1 MAQLRRSPRLEPQTE
16 ITGHGMGGG
25 NRQADAGPGVI
36 HGRPQAQA
44 ILGQSPEDR
53 VGAGAF
59 HFPDQQG
66 RPGRHRP
73 RRQECAAQ
81 RVPAAGL
88 LEHRG
93 DLTGREIA
101 MPLLSLQITLTYPGK
116 APVLRDLCLNIE
128 AGEVLGLVGHS
139 GCGKSSLALA
149 ILGLAKLKGAS
160 TSGSILWNG
169 KELLALKERDWLN
182 LRGKETAFVP
192 QSPMSSLN
200 PALKLG
206 TQLAEAWKLHAPR
219 NRDKGNECK
228 ETILRALR
236 DVSLPGDED
245 FLRRYPSEVSVG
257 QAQRVLIAMAILHRP
272 FLLIADE
279 PTSALDAVT
288 QAEVLSLFADL
299 NRKLGMSILFIS
311 HDLASAYSLCHRIA
325 LLDDGAIVE
334 CDTPQNIFFR
344 PSHPF
349 TQKLIAALPS
359 IPMATPRLATG
370 NKAPAA
376 TIH

>member
-1 MAQLRRSPRLEPQTE
+1 
-16 ITGHGMGGG
+16 
-25 NRQADAGPGVI
+25 
-36 HGRPQAQA
+36 
-44 ILGQSPEDR
+44 
-53 VGAGAF
+53 
-59 HFPDQQG
+59 
-66 RPGRHRP
+66 
-73 RRQECAAQ
+73 
-81 RVPAAGL
+81 
-88 LEHRG
+88 
-93 DLTGREIA
+93 
-101 MPLLSLQITLTYPGK
+101 MPLLSLQVTLTYPGK
-116 APVLRDLCLNIE
+116 APVLRDLALNIE

-149 ILGLAKLKGAS
+149 ILGLAKLKGG
-160 TSGSILWNG
+160 TTTGSILWNG
-169 KELLALKERDWLN
+169 KELLALKEKDWLN
-182 LRGKETAFVP
+182 LRGKEIAFVP
-192 QSPMSSLN
+192 QSPVSSLN
-200 PALKLG
+200 PALRIG

-219 NRDKGNECK
+219 SRDKGNECK

-245 FLRRYPSEVSVG
+245 FLRRYPSQVSVG

-344 PSHPF
+344 PAHPF

-359 IPMATPRLATG
+359 IPMATPRINTG

>member
-1 MAQLRRSPRLEPQTE
+1 
-16 ITGHGMGGG
+16 
-25 NRQADAGPGVI
+25 
-36 HGRPQAQA
+36 
-44 ILGQSPEDR
+44 
-53 VGAGAF
+53 
-59 HFPDQQG
+59 
-66 RPGRHRP
+66 
-73 RRQECAAQ
+73 
-81 RVPAAGL
+81 
-88 LEHRG
+88 
-93 DLTGREIA
+93 
-101 MPLLSLQITLTYPGK
+101 MPLLSLQVTVTYSGK
-116 APVLRDLCLNIE
+116 APVLRDLHLQIE

-149 ILGLAKLKGAS
+149 ILGLAHLKGA
-160 TSGSILWNG
+160 TTTGSILWNG
-169 KELLALKERDWLN
+169 KELLALKEKDWLN
-182 LRGKETAFVP
+182 LRGKEIAFVP

-200 PALKLG
+200 PALRIG

-219 NRDKGNECK
+219 GRNHADECK

-236 DVSLPGDED
+236 DVSLPAGED

-288 QAEVLSLFADL
+288 QAEILSLFADL

-325 LLDDGAIVE
+325 LLDEGAIVE

-344 PSHPF
+344 PAHPF
-349 TQKLIAALPS
+349 TRRLIAALPS
-359 IPMATPRLATG
+359 VPTATPRIRAG
-370 NKAPAA
+370 NKPHAA
-376 TIH
+376 TIQ